1 MSALFDAIVW
11 MQSPCSVIMTPDS
24 TRESPPV
31 KRQLFLLTAALN
43 SSWDLTPSQTEAM
56 VGQNTEAGR
65 PSEAMR
71 VQGSEA
77 LLKQRKDAADGKRVT
92 RRRFAGVLALLAC
105 ITIVTLVG
113 RPHDSLL
120 PINSSSVAHQT
131 SAERI
136 DSNKKLDEASEA
148 TMQLRRKMVQK
159 IREENSRLKAES
171 ERAEEALPSG
181 SITRRSKPMAA
192 VAKVTRVA
200 VPLMASVT
208 VLCQAL
214 LPTLILVPSSPSV
227 PVLVP
232 LVAAALM
239 RAATVG
245 LGVRAITHG
254 KLGTVWLTLAST
266 PLLTPQLFIANV
278 VAKWVRQQFRQQ
290 FKSRTRWIDRQAS
303 RVRQQFRQQFKSRTR
318 WIEQRPHALRRWI
331 DRQASRLVP
340 VVVRHHV

>member
-11 MQSPCSVIMTPDS
+11 MQSPCSVIMDPDS

-31 KRQLFLLTAALN
+31 KRQLFPLTAALN

-56 VGQNTEAGR
+56 WVH
-65 PSEAMR
+65 
-71 VQGSEA
+71 SEA
-77 LLKQRKDAADGKRVT
+77 LQKQSEDAVDGKRVT

-105 ITIVTLVG
+105 ITIVALVG
-113 RPHDSLL
+113 RPHDSFL
-120 PINSSSVAHQT
+120 PIDSSPVAHQT
-131 SAERI
+131 PAARI
-136 DSNKKLDEASEA
+136 DSNKKRDEASDA
-148 TMQLRRKMVQK
+148 TMQQRRKMARMAQK
-159 IREENSRLKAES
+159 IREEKARLTAES
-171 ERAEEALPSG
+171 EPAEEALLQLPSG
-181 SITRRSKPMAA
+181 SITRRRSKPMAA

-239 RAATVG
+239 RAVTVG

-290 FKSRTRWIDRQAS
+290 FKST
-303 RVRQQFRQQFKSRTR
+303 TR

>member
-31 KRQLFLLTAALN
+31 KRQLFPLTAALN

-171 ERAEEALPSG
+171 EGAEEALPSG

-214 LPTLILVPSSPSV
+214 LPTLILVPSSQS
-227 PVLVP
+227 VLVP

-290 FKSRTRWIDRQAS
+290 FKSRTRWIEQRPHALRRWIDRQAS
-303 RVRQQFRQQFKSRTR
+303 RVRQQFRQQFKSTT
-318 WIEQRPHALRRWI
+318 RWI

>member
-1 MSALFDAIVW
+1 MSRFTVNKKAQIKGDVDEESCARSLCFGKQCRLHHSSPGW
-11 MQSPCSVIMTPDS
+11 MQSPRSVIMTPES

-43 SSWDLTPSQTEAM
+43 SSWDLTPSTTEAM
-56 VGQNTEAGR
+56 W
-65 PSEAMR
+65 

-77 LLKQRKDAADGKRVT
+77 LQKQSEDAVDGKRVT

-105 ITIVTLVG
+105 ITIVALVS

-120 PINSSSVAHQT
+120 PIDSSPFAHQT
-131 SAERI
+131 PAARI
-136 DSNKKLDEASEA
+136 DSNKKRDEASDA
-148 TMQLRRKMVQK
+148 TMQQRRKMAKMDQK
-159 IREENSRLKAES
+159 IREEKARLKAES
-171 ERAEEALPSG
+171 EPAEEAQPQLPSG

-192 VAKVTRVA
+192 VAKATRVA

-214 LPTLILVPSSPSV
+214 LPTLILVPSSQS
-227 PVLVP
+227 VLVP
-232 LVAAALM
+232 LVAAALT

-245 LGVRAITHG
+245 LGVRVITHG
-254 KLGTVWLTLAST
+254 KLGTVWHTLAST

-278 VAKWVRQQFRQQ
+278 VTTWSRQQ
-290 FKSRTRWIDRQAS
+290 FKSTT
-303 RVRQQFRQQFKSRTR
+303 K